1 MLQNK
6 IYHNFLIEILKTFF
20 VILLGLSLVALT
32 VRAVNFLDLIVD
44 SGYPTSIYFKYSFL
58 NAFGVSIKFIPL
70 SFLIALIM
78 FILKHTDDS
87 EFIILWTS
95 GVKKN
100 QIVNLFFFLS
110 IIILTFYLI
119 FSTYLTPIALKK
131 SRNLLAKED
140 LNSFLPTVKSQQFSD
155 SYKGFTFIVE
165 KKVNKQLKN
174 IFIHDKNNNLKNLSS
189 NTSNDTYTTVIAQ
202 SGLVEQKKMIL
213 FNGSLISS
221 KKNEDETDLIKFDQ
235 LNIDLNTF
243 KTTMIK
249 KPKLQETSTIK
260 LLNCFTKSNLNK
272 NNKICTKEYKREVIP
287 TLNRRLI
294 LPLYIPVI
302 SLICSLLLIN
312 TKKKYYNKIS
322 VFFFGFSIL
331 LFTELTVRYTGI
343 SAISRLTF
351 ILMPFILLIGIYSL
365 LVFNFSRETKK
376 I

>member
-44 SGYPTSIYFKYSFL
+44 SGYPISIYFKYSFL

-70 SFLIALIM
+70 SFLIALIV
-78 FILKHTDDS
+78 FILKHINDS
-87 EFIILWTS
+87 EFVILWTS
-95 GVKKN
+95 GVKKT
-100 QIVNLFFFLS
+100 QVVNLFFFLS
-110 IIILTFYLI
+110 IIILIFYLI
-119 FSTYLTPIALKK
+119 FSTYLTPIALNK

-165 KKVNKQLKN
+165 KKKDKQLKN
-174 IFIHDKNNNLKNLSS
+174 IFLHDKNNNLKNFSS
-189 NTSNDTYTTVIAQ
+189 NVSNDTHTTVIAKN
-202 SGLVEQKKMIL
+202 GLVRKKKMIL

-221 KKNEDETDLIKFDQ
+221 KINDDETDVIKFEQ
-235 LNIDLNTF
+235 LTIDLNSF
-243 KTTMIK
+243 KTTIIK
-249 KPKLQETSTIK
+249 NPKLQETSTIK
-260 LLNCFTKSNLNK
+260 LFECFTKNNLKK
-272 NNKICTKEYKREVIP
+272 NSSICTKEYIKEVIP
-287 TLNRRLI
+287 TLNRRLV
-294 LPLYIPVI
+294 LPLYIPVL

-312 TKKKYYNKIS
+312 TKKKYFNNVS
-322 VFFFGFSIL
+322 VFLYGFLIL

-343 SAISRLTF
+343 NIISRLAF
-351 ILMPFILLIGIYSL
+351 VLLPFVLLIIFYSL
-365 LVFNFSRETKK
+365 LIFNFSRETKK